1 MSTLSKKGTES
12 QVAFGKESSLL
23 AREKLCIGLSIFEM
37 VLTKLRAF
45 LEQDKDVWDKYEE
58 PPEHSVLQVRGL
70 MGLIGFVLS
79 NFCC

>member
-58 PPEHSVLQVRGL
+58 PPEHSVLQVWGK
-70 MGLIGFVLS
+70 
-79 NFCC
+79 